1 MNAGDGGTPAAE
13 AAIMVTNEYA
23 HVKIRKVY
31 TRNGERLEIS
41 APLAGAEVRLDA
53 VILELLARM
62 TPEAASRLLAA
73 EEMR

>member
-1 MNAGDGGTPAAE
+1 
-13 AAIMVTNEYA
+13 MVTNEYA